1 MTLLLHSTINK
12 YIASISVII
21 AWESVSYAGQVRIQL
36 FRKLLE
42 AKVSE
47 EHYFLNIIHIYYAKW
62 KNVRVVLNSLD
73 CDMSFS
79 YVYRDVNQF
88 SNKFERIQEPCT
100 SLDAWFD
107 ASNCFLSAICARW
120 HCSWWLRIYTHL
132 CVICA
137 LQFLFLFRFT

>member
-1 MTLLLHSTINK
+1 MDVLFRTYWFDRKKKTMIWLMTLLLHSTINK

-21 AWESVSYAGQVRIQL
+21 AWESVAYAGQVRIQL

-100 SLDAWFD
+100 SLVTKIW
-107 ASNCFLSAICARW
+107 CF
-120 HCSWWLRIYTHL
+120 
-132 CVICA
+132 
-137 LQFLFLFRFT
+137 